1 VDAEHRE
8 GLTSMGRRPTRNLN
22 LPPGM
27 RARPRGK
34 KVFYYFD
41 LGGKPRRELPLGS
54 DYPAALKKWA
64 DLEADGSGPT
74 KLPTFADAVARYRRE
89 VIPKKA
95 PRTQDDNLAEMEN
108 LMRFFNNPP
117 AELDAIQPKHIQ
129 QYLESRG
136 GAPVRA
142 NREKALFSHIWNKAR
157 AWGYT
162 SLPNPCQGVQGF
174 SEKGRDVYIEDDVYA
189 ALYEAASGPVRD
201 AMDLAYLTGQRPADT
216 LRMQETDIRDGY
228 LMVRQAK
235 TGERMRIAVTG
246 QLAKVIERILE
257 TKKKHE
263 VRSLNLICNER
274 GRALTAYA
282 LDGRW
287 DHVRARA
294 ISLHPALADEIRRAQ
309 FRDLRAKA
317 GTDKADSSGDIR
329 KAQAQLGHRSVTMT
343 ETYVR
348 KRRGAKVDPTR

>member
-1 VDAEHRE
+1 M
-8 GLTSMGRRPTRNLN
+8 L
-22 LPPGM
+22 
-27 RARPRGK
+27 
-34 KVFYYFD
+34 F
-41 LGGKPRRELPLGS
+41 
-54 DYPAALKKWA
+54 
-64 DLEADGSGPT
+64 
-74 KLPTFADAVARYRRE
+74 
-89 VIPKKA
+89 I
-95 PRTQDDNLAEMEN
+95 
-108 LMRFFNNPP
+108 
-117 AELDAIQPKHIQ
+117 
-129 QYLESRG
+129 
-136 GAPVRA
+136 
-142 NREKALFSHIWNKAR
+142 LFSSCPSLNKAR